1 MIWYKL
7 LAKEDEVAS
16 WAFPSF
22 AQATSVDVEIGQIK
36 APTAGDL
43 ERLQQQTIDEASK
56 KGYEDGYAKGLKA
69 SEGKV
74 AQQVRA
80 LASVVKSLAKP
91 FEEFDERI
99 EQELAA
105 LAIQIA
111 KQLVRREIKADAG
124 HVIGVVKEAL
134 AALPSSSQNIKLFL
148 HPKDAALVVSAL
160 SLEGMDE
167 SRWSIIEDPVVSRG
181 GCRVATDVSTI
192 DATVENR
199 LSSII
204 AQALGDERAGS

>member
-148 HPKDAALVVSAL
+148 HPKDAELVVSAL
-160 SLEGMDE
+160 SLDGMDE